1 MKINNEMKI
10 GILVTAVLV
19 ILAALTWKTGN
30 FDFSIKGYEMRVQ
43 FKDVDG
49 VSLNAPVTL
58 NGLEVGRV
66 KDVQIL
72 YGEVTRVELTL
83 WLDEGTKIDKGIK
96 AYIKSMGFL
105 GEKFVALVA
114 GDDAQG
120 YLSANS
126 LIQGQ
131 EQASFMKLMIEGEDL
146 LGNLKEVSAGINER
160 LKVNSEAIDDIF
172 ANTKAS
178 MRSIAS
184 ITENVDERLKV
195 NHQLIDDFMVHIN
208 AASENFEEMSYDLKL
223 NPWKLMYKPR
233 PERKKRKK

>member
-10 GILVTAVLV
+10 GILVTAVLM